1 MPRPIPRLPPQQPP
15 LFSGGNP
22 SFFAALKS
30 PAVLGFG
37 VSVFGFLV
45 SVHVIAFMRFEVG
58 DMEECVS
65 NEGASI
71 TSCNADHHMV
81 IALNHAADDQ

>member
-1 MPRPIPRLPPQQPP
+1 M
-15 LFSGGNP
+15 FSGGDP

-30 PAVLGFG
+30 PAVLGF
-37 VSVFGFLV
+37 VVIVFGFLV
-45 SVHVIAFMRFEVG
+45 SVHVVAFMRFKVG

-65 NEGASI
+65 NKGASI

-81 IALNHAADDQ
+81 ITLNHAADDQ